1 MDERTFDGLLRRALM
16 DANLERFRDVL
27 DQADGME
34 PAFSNRYLRRRMQLL
49 ADPFRWARRTVR
61 PLWKKALGSA
71 ACVLLACT
79 VTLGALMA
87 ASPTVRAAVLHW
99 LREISGSE
107 MTYSTDRRPGA
118 EDQPSSWRVTWL
130 PEGWRLDEI
139 SRSSWRYRR
148 EDGADSLIFGCYPP
162 DAGRLTT
169 NVADAVDADSV
180 RSTVQIQGYSADYYR
195 SEQYRV
201 LVWED
206 RDGYLFMLRDRGSME
221 EADFFRAA
229 ESVSPYAGPDT
240 AYRMGWVP
248 AEYQSLYRDELA
260 GAAEELWTCD
270 GTSLTWRYVTDPVCS
285 FVLPDGEPET
295 AAVGGLTGRYWAGE
309 EPEAEDPA
317 GTTIVTVG
325 GETLETE
332 ASTAAVG
339 GVTVTVSGDAH
350 RPGTLVWTDPD
361 TDTAFLLEGALGR
374 EELLRMAESVTEKEP
389 EPSKPSGSVQVAAGT
404 ASGGSETEKQEN

>member
-27 DQADGME
+27 DRADGVE
-34 PAFSNRYLRRRMQLL
+34 PAFSNRYLRRRMGLL
-49 ADPFRWARRTVR
+49 ADPFGWARRTVR

-87 ASPTVRAAVLHW
+87 VSPTVRAAVLHW

-107 MTYSTDRRPGA
+107 MTYSTAGRPGE
-118 EDQPSSWRVTWL
+118 EDLPSSWRVTWL
-130 PEGWRLDEI
+130 PEGWRLREI
-139 SRSSWRYRR
+139 SDSAWMYRR

-162 DAGRLTT
+162 AAGKLTT
-169 NVADAVDADSV
+169 HVADAVDADSV
-180 RSTVQIQGYSADYYR
+180 RSTVQIRGYSADYYR

-206 RDGYLFMLRDRGSME
+206 RDGYLFMLQDRGTME

-240 AYRMGWVP
+240 AYEMGWVP
-248 AEYQSLYRDELA
+248 AEYQPLYRDELA
-260 GAAEELWTCD
+260 GAAEELWTCSR
-270 GTSLTWRYVTDPVCS
+270 TSLTWRYVTDPLCP
-285 FVLPDGEPET
+285 FNLPDGEPET
-295 AAVGGLTGRYWAGE
+295 AAVGGREARYWAGE
-309 EPEAEDPA
+309 ETEDPA
-317 GTTIVTVG
+317 GTTVVTVG

-332 ASTAAVG
+332 TSTAAMD
-339 GVTVTVSGDAH
+339 GVTVMVSSDAH

-361 TDTAFLLEGALGR
+361 TNTAFLLEGALDR
-374 EELLRMAESVTEKEP
+374 EELIRMAESVTEREP
-389 EPSKPSGSVQVAAGT
+389 EPSRPSGGVQASDGT
-404 ASGGSETEKQEN
+404 ASGSSETEKQEH

>member
-16 DANLERFRDVL
+16 DANLEQFRDVL
-27 DQADGME
+27 DQAGSLE
-34 PAFSNRYLRRRMQLL
+34 PTFSAGYLRRRMRLL
-49 ADPFRWARRTVR
+49 ADPFGWARRAVR

-87 ASPTVRAAVLHW
+87 VSPTVRAAVLHW

-107 MTYSTDRRPGA
+107 MTYSTAGRPGA
-118 EDQPSSWRVTWL
+118 EDQPSGWRVAWL
-130 PEGWRLDEI
+130 PEGWRLDEM
-139 SRSSWRYRR
+139 SNSFWKYREER
-148 EDGADSLIFGCYPP
+148 GADSLIFGCYPP

-221 EADFFRAA
+221 EADFFKAA
-229 ESVSPYAGPDT
+229 ESVSLYAGPDK
-240 AYRMGWVP
+240 AYEMGWVP
-248 AEYQSLYRDELA
+248 PAYQPVYRAELA
-260 GAAEELWTCD
+260 GAAEEMWTCD
-270 GTSLTWRYVTDPVCS
+270 GISLTWRYVTGSVCP
-285 FVLPDGEPET
+285 LRMPDGEPET
-295 AAVGGLTGRYWAGE
+295 VAVGSLTGRYWAGE
-309 EPEAEDPA
+309 ETEAPA
-317 GTTIVTVG
+317 GTTVVTVG
-325 GETLETE
+325 GESLETE
-332 ASTAAVG
+332 ESTVAME
-339 GVTVTVSGDAH
+339 GVTITVSSDAH

-361 TDTAFLLEGALGR
+361 AGTTFLLEGALGR

-389 EPSKPSGSVQVAAGT
+389 EPSKPSGSIQVAAGT
-404 ASGGSETEKQEN
+404 ASGGSETEKQKN